1 MKKRFLKVI
10 LIFIIY
16 SLPLL
21 LFLNLLLLI
30 RQKTKTDLF
39 YKTLNDIG
47 YTKSK
52 TDPYKEFTIQY
63 INPHYIFGLPIQEEK
78 RKNISNKYVS
88 IDKNGYRTTY
98 PLYHSNEKDSLR
110 KCILIL
116 GGSTAFGHGV
126 SSDRNTF
133 SSFIQSNIG
142 EDYLLFN
149 LGTPSWNS
157 RQELISAINFI
168 SRPISKKCSSID
180 TISITGTNDIS
191 VSSQYIRGDLIK
203 NESEALEFISAP
215 ESFPSLMKKVD
226 DIRSKNYNPIMLT
239 KELFKSLLKIS
250 YGKIYSTIK
259 YEVIS
264 NKIQSSKSPFNLY
277 LYQDKKTLSEND
289 KRFIDYQMNSFWKNH
304 IFIANIIEKNSQFKN
319 KNRHLVVL
327 QPNLKNVAIDS
338 IWSFAN
344 QRMDKSLRDQVLPT
358 NIHILDLRKFSLTD
372 KKQQNSLRKIIQSSK
387 SQLNKKD
394 LLNLNY
400 FDDVHLTDIGVKRVG
415 KYILDEYLLIT
426 SQD

>member
-1 MKKRFLKVI
+1 MKKKFLKVI

-180 TISITGTNDIS
+180 TISITGSNDIG

>member
-180 TISITGTNDIS
+180 TISITGSNDIG

-304 IFIANIIEKNSQFKN
+304 IFIANIFEKNSQFKN